1 MGYRVAVVGATGN
14 VGREI
19 LTTLAERNFPADD
32 VCAIASERSIGQ
44 MVSFGED
51 DELKVVDLSQFD
63 FKGIDIVLSSPG
75 AKVSGVHAPRAA
87 KAGAVVI
94 DNTSQFRMDPDVPLI
109 VPEVNG
115 AKIVDYAKRNIIANP
130 NCSTIQLVVALK
142 PLHDLAT
149 VKRVSVATYQ
159 SVSGGGKAAME
170 ELFKQSRAIFVN
182 DPIVKEQFPRQIA
195 FNVIPHID
203 VFMDDGSSKEEW
215 KLMVETKKILD
226 KDIKLSATC
235 VRVPVFIG
243 HAEAVNVEF
252 ENPIDAAQA
261 RQALAAAPGVS
272 LIDRPDP
279 ETYATPVEC
288 AGEDAVFVSRVRED
302 STVENSLNM
311 WVVSDNLRKGAAL
324 NAVQIAEAL
333 VDGHLD
339 RAS

>member
-109 VPEVNG
+109 VPEVNC

-130 NCSTIQLVVALK
+130 NCSTIQMVVALK
-142 PLHDLAT
+142 PINDA
-149 VKRVSVATYQ
+149 VGIERVNVCTYQ
-159 SVSGGGKAAME
+159 SVSGAGRRSME
-170 ELFKQSRAIFVN
+170 TLTEQTRAILGGEEVAAQTN
-182 DPIVKEQFPRQIA
+182 QEKPVA
-195 FNVIPHID
+195 FNAVPKID
-203 VFMDDGSSKEEW
+203 RLMDNGYTREEM
-215 KLMVETKKILD
+215 KMVWETRKILEEP
-226 KDIKLSATC
+226 DILVNPTC
-235 VRVPVFIG
+235 VRVPVYLG
-243 HAEAVNVEF
+243 HSEALHIETRDKLTVDE
-252 ENPIDAAQA
+252 A
-261 RQALAAAPGVS
+261 RQLLAEAPGVVV
-272 LIDRPDP
+272 LDGDNPGDYP
-279 ETYATPVEC
+279 TAATE
-288 AGEDAVFVSRVRED
+288 AANRDGVFVGRIRED
-302 STVENSLNM
+302 LSHPRGINM

-324 NAVQIAEAL
+324 NSVQIAEIL
-333 VDGHLD
+333 VDRYL
-339 RAS
+339 